1 MANKSETEQRQLLHQ
16 QAEDLMS
23 LSRFQEAGAIL
34 VKALNLYGPHV
45 GLLSDICAVQ
55 YMTQNF
61 NEFSKYVQRLRQEFK
76 ESEELLSE
84 ESYLCTTLT
93 LGKFCEELMLLAE
106 AIEYYDLGLTKSV
119 SQGSYAGLKQKHEA
133 QKLRLYASLDFP
145 IEDLS
150 NYYGRCLSYAEG
162 NKDLNIELNHALLLA
177 EVELNSPSIAYLR
190 LERILS
196 SDVAPFDAR
205 LAFFDFIEVSLRKDN
220 LNQNLREKLKGD
232 LEKYQ
237 LTEVCDGY
245 ESALLSLLNGDSQIS
260 AMTLLSQEHS
270 PFSRLKLMCLYEK
283 MEPASDLLGAY
294 RLLIES
300 VPTVSK
306 KLITQSFGGVFHQK
320 RVSISMNSD
329 GNLSIGTHTLPLKRN
344 SFPYKILHSL
354 FSEEALS
361 VENAIKIV
369 YEEDF
374 SESAYLK
381 LRVSISRLNKLI
393 EETSGIPKT
402 LNIKNGFIEFETN
415 FDRR

>member
-1 MANKSETEQRQLLHQ
+1 MGSKLAREQRLLLHQ
-16 QAEDLMS
+16 QAQDLMS
-23 LSRFQEAGAIL
+23 RSQFQEAGVVL
-34 VKALNLYGPHV
+34 VTALNLYGPHV

-61 NEFSKYVQRLRQEFK
+61 NEFSKYVQRLRDELK

-106 AIEYYDLGLTKSV
+106 AVEYYELGATKST
-119 SQGSYAGLKQKHEA
+119 SQSTYTGLKQKHEA

-150 NYYGRCLSYAEG
+150 QYYGRCLSYAERD
-162 NKDLNIELNHALLLA
+162 KDLDIELNHALLLA

-205 LAFFDFIEVSLRKDN
+205 LALFDFIEVSLRKDN
-220 LNQNLREKLKGD
+220 LNQNLREKIKGD

-237 LTEVCDGY
+237 LHEGCDGY
-245 ESALLSLLNGDSQIS
+245 ELALLSLLNGDSQIN
-260 AMTLLSQEHS
+260 AMSLLSQEHS
-270 PFSRLKLMCLYEK
+270 PFSRLKLICLYEK
-283 MEPASDLLGAY
+283 MEPESDLLGAY

-300 VPTVSK
+300 IPSASK
-306 KLITQSFGGVFHQK
+306 KLINQSFGGVFHQK
-320 RVSISMNSD
+320 RISISLNSD
-329 GNLSIGTHTLPLKRN
+329 GNLNIGTHTIKLKRN
-344 SFPYKILHSL
+344 SFPYKVLHSL
-354 FSEEALS
+354 FKQEFLS
-361 VENAIKIV
+361 VEDAIRIV
-369 YEEDF
+369 YDEEY

-393 EETSGIPKT
+393 EETIGMPKT
-402 LNIKNGFIEFETN
+402 LNIKNGLIEFETN
-415 FDRR
+415 FDRQ